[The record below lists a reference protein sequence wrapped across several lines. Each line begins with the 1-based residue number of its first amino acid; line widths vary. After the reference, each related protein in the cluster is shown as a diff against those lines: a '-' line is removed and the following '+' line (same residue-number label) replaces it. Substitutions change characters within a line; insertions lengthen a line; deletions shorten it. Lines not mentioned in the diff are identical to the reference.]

1 MTVKRNGGRVK
12 GRYHSPRREEQARA
26 TQRAI
31 LDAAHELFLANGYAG
46 TSIETIAD
54 RARVSRQTIYDAF
67 GDKAALLLAVGARV
81 VAREDEPLP
90 LSEADA
96 WAEVRREHDQIKRLE
111 MVAHLARE
119 AWENGM
125 VEFESM
131 VFDATASDPRL
142 LELAQ
147 TAKTAKRR
155 DTASMAAI
163 LFPDGVRRPDVELD
177 DLVDLVV
184 AIDSAAVV
192 STLVRDLGWT
202 YDKYERWLVEILRRL
217 FLA

>member
-1 MTVKRNGGRVK
+1 MTVKRSGGRVK

-26 TQRAI
+26 TRLAI

-46 TSIETIAD
+46 TSIEAIAE

-67 GDKAALLLAVGARV
+67 GDKAALLFAVGARV
-81 VAREDEPLP
+81 VAHEDEPVP
-90 LSEADA
+90 PSESDA
-96 WAEVRREHDQIKRLE
+96 WIQVRREPDPVKRLE
-111 MVAHLARE
+111 LTAHLARVS
-119 AWENGM
+119 WEGGM

-131 VFDATASDPRL
+131 VFDAAATDPRL
-142 LELAQ
+142 RELAQ
-147 TAKTAKRR
+147 TAMAAKRR
-155 DTASMAAI
+155 DTAAVAAS

-192 STLVRDLGWT
+192 RTLVRDLGWT
-202 YDKYERWLVEILRRL
+202 YDKYERWLVEILRL